1 MKKQLKKWF
10 KKLKETL
17 KLMNKTITYIHDT
30 SHILR
35 IVIFFDLIWSRIFYG
50 VSINEYRIFKFYT
63 IKHSLR
69 KTYLTKRKHDRF
81 IKWNI
86 NKDILPVINDKNK
99 FDSRFKEFINRD
111 IHDVNDI
118 SFKDF
123 EEYNYKNK
131 ELICRS
137 KSSSFI
143 NSYKVYYLKDFRS
156 PAFVSD
162 KIKKDGLRLVEKNI
176 NCHKVLQGIS
186 NNLVFI
192 NVVTFCKK
200 NNVTIL
206 ASTIKFKDDNKVIT
220 GYVNHNKGVLNG
232 NLKDEHDNVYS
243 FFNNYELPF
252 YDNIKKQAIKLALE
266 LSEIKEVE
274 WSFTVNSRGTVLL
287 MDANIWDDTIFVQQP
302 EYLYNKV
309 GLKPKFKKCNRD

>member
-1 MKKQLKKWF
+1 MKRLFLLLLLTASIISSAQRYTF
-10 KKLKETL
+10 KSTAYAYKYVNEYGYWTDWTDWQSSNVKI
-17 KLMNKTITYIHDT
+17 TIDTDT
-30 SHILR
+30 SVL
-35 IVIFFDLIWSRIFYG
+35 
-50 VSINEYRIFKFYT
+50 SIY
-63 IKHSLR
+63 S
-69 KTYLTKRKHDRF
+69 KT
-81 IKWNI
+81 
-86 NKDILPVINDKNK
+86 PQ
-99 FDSRFKEFINRD
+99 
-111 IHDVNDI
+111 
-118 SFKDF
+118 
-123 EEYNYKNK
+123 
-131 ELICRS
+131 
-137 KSSSFI
+137 
-143 NSYKVYYLKDFRS
+143 VYYLKDFRS

-192 NVVTFCKK
+192 NVVKFCRK

-206 ASTIKFKDDNKVIT
+206 ASTIRFKDDNKVIT

-266 LSEIKEVE
+266 LREIKEVE